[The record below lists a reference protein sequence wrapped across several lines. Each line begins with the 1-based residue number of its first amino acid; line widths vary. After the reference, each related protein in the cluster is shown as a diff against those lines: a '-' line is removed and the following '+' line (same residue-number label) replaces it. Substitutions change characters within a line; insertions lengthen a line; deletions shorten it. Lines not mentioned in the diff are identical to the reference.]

1 MAAILLALSLSSP
14 SYVLVALC
22 SLAAALHAFNAVRA
36 RLGETSDN
44 HRVLEVL
51 ERLLFLL
58 LQVL

>member
-22 SLAAALHAFNAVRA
+22 SLAALHAFNAVRA